1 MGLFKIFRKKNDNQG
16 KNTDNP
22 VGINNFSGVTNYAG
36 QGVESV
42 SVNGSKGIDA
52 IYNFLQYDYESKGYN
67 DALTNPDESY
77 KADNI
82 KMFNHDL
89 FILIDKSATYY
100 EGMLKELDF
109 HISSRS
115 RAGLIDLVEE
125 LKIRKEVVQDH
136 LEKIKVIK
144 QEAVNGTGATPRIGL
159 SYQRG
164 FMRGLSAI
172 SQSKVF
178 NRNL

>member
-1 MGLFKIFRKKNDNQG
+1 MGLFKRSEKKVNGNPSSAADIEGIVNIPGAEINDSD
-16 KNTDNP
+16 TAR
-22 VGINNFSGVTNYAG
+22 F
-36 QGVESV
+36 
-42 SVNGSKGIDA
+42 SVNGSHGLDS
-52 IYNFLQYDYESKGYN
+52 IYEFLQSDYESRGYN

-82 KMFNHDL
+82 TLFHHDL
-89 FILIDKSATYY
+89 VIMLDRSSVFY
-100 EGMLKELDF
+100 EGLLKELDF

-125 LKIRKEVVQDH
+125 LKIRKEVIADH
-136 LEKIKVIK
+136 LAKVK
-144 QEAVNGTGATPRIGL
+144 ALKLEAESGTGAVQRIKL

-172 SQSKVF
+172 SQSKLF

>member
-1 MGLFKIFRKKNDNQG
+1 MGLFNIFRKRNHETAAG
-16 KNTDNP
+16 SDNP
-22 VGINNFSGVTNYAG
+22 AGITGHF
-36 QGVESV
+36 
-42 SVNGSKGIDA
+42 VNGNDPVRDISLNGTRGLDA
-52 IYNFLQYDYESKGYN
+52 IYAFLQFDYESRGYN
-67 DALTNPDESY
+67 DALTSPEESY

-82 KMFNHDL
+82 RLFNHDL
-89 FILIDKSATYY
+89 FILIDKSTTYY
-100 EGMLKELDF
+100 EGLLKEVEF

-115 RAGLIDLVEE
+115 RAGLIDVVEE
-125 LKIRKEVVQDH
+125 LKTRKEMLIDH
-136 LEKIKVIK
+136 LEKVRILK
-144 QEAVNGTGATPRIGL
+144 QEALTGAGAIQRIGL